1 MKVKRSLRVAELI
14 KRDVSG
20 IIATRVRDSLVK
32 SVLITYVKVSDD
44 LKHARIYYRTLKTET
59 DAGEIDLALDKVTS
73 FLRLELAKATKLRYV
88 PELKFFYDSGF
99 DEANRIDSLLEKLK
113 HDG

>member
-1 MKVKRSLRVAELI
+1 MKVKRSLRIAELL
-14 KRDVSG
+14 KRDISG

-44 LKHARIYYRTLKTET
+44 LKHARIYYRTLQHENELA
-59 DAGEIDLALDKVTS
+59 DIDMALVKVTN
-73 FLRLELAKATKLRYV
+73 FLRLELGKMTNLRYV
-88 PELKFFYDSGF
+88 PELKFFYDNVF

-113 HDG
+113 EED